1 MKTSGILESA
11 MKNIKEDLPVKLF
24 LFSVPILGIGDDSD
38 SAFRYA
44 VNEFSKSP
52 QSVIRGEVTFDEIED
67 RVAYEVELDR
77 AMAAVAKH
85 VCLVDP
91 RAES

>member
-1 MKTSGILESA
+1 METSGILESV
-11 MKNIKEDLPVKLF
+11 MKHIKEDPPVKLF
-24 LFSVPILGIGDDSD
+24 LFSVPMLGIGDDSD

-44 VNEFSKSP
+44 INEFSKSP

-67 RVAYEVELDR
+67 SVAYEVELDR
-77 AMAAVAKH
+77 VMAAVAKH

-91 RAES
+91 TAES

>member
-1 MKTSGILESA
+1 MKTSGIIQPV
-11 MKNIKEDLPVKLF
+11 MKDIKEDHLVKLF
-24 LFSVPILGIGDDSD
+24 LFSVPMLGIGDDSD

-67 RVAYEVELDR
+67 SVAYEVELDR

-85 VCLVDP
+85 VCLIDP

>member
-11 MKNIKEDLPVKLF
+11 MKDIKDDPPVKLF
-24 LFSVPILGIGDDSD
+24 LFSVPMLGIGDDSD
-38 SAFRYA
+38 AAFRYA

-67 RVAYEVELDR
+67 KIAYEVELDR

-85 VCLVDP
+85 VCLIDP